1 MEFKEME
8 KRKLIL
14 ENAAALLL
22 EFYCGESV
30 SFLAYGLTTLSK
42 DEKMFDLSVTNNPSN
57 WLGPIW
63 LVANYVVFRGLL
75 NYGYRMEAEIMYKRT
90 MRLLGED
97 LEKTGCL
104 HEYYNPFNGEPVMN
118 GGFINW
124 NILALNMAD
133 ELEGK
138 KPMCLP
144 ELLEKQ
150 AEKQSL

>member
-1 MEFKEME
+1 MVKHIFDSDT
-8 KRKLIL
+8 
-14 ENAAALLL
+14 
-22 EFYCGESV
+22 FGSD
-30 SFLAYGLTTLSK
+30 FGLTTLSK

-63 LVANYVVFRGLL
+63 LVANYVIFRGLL

-90 MRLLGED
+90 MRLLGND
-97 LEKTGCL
+97 LEKTGSL

-124 NILALNMAD
+124 NVLALNMAD

-144 ELLEKQ
+144 ELC
-150 AEKQSL
+150 AEVKK

>member
-1 MEFKEME
+1 MVKHIFDPDT
-8 KRKLIL
+8 
-14 ENAAALLL
+14 
-22 EFYCGESV
+22 FGSD
-30 SFLAYGLTTLSK
+30 FGLTTLSK

-118 GGFINW
+118 GFFPSSSS
-124 NILALNMAD
+124 ARAA
-133 ELEGK
+133 GK
-138 KPMCLP
+138 TGRKAIVIIRFFCC
-144 ELLEKQ
+144 EVSEYRKRI
-150 AEKQSL
+150 AEYVEFCSPFFV